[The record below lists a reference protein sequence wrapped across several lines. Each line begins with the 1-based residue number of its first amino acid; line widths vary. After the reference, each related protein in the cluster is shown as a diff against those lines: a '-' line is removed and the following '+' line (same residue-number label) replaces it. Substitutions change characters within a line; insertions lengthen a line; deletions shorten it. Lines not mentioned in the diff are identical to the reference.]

1 MVFYKKLWE
10 KNKEEFIEIV
20 SSCKSYNSI
29 LTYFGE
35 KNGGY
40 IRMLRYR
47 VKKENIDVSH
57 FRCDTSNNLKQ
68 SLDQILI
75 ADSSYKGNGTAL
87 KKKLFNSK
95 LLDNK
100 CARCGIKG
108 GKTNFPKTEGFINE
122 LVLQLDHINGIHNDN
137 RIENLRI
144 LCPNCHSQTTSFCG
158 RNKKFTNL
166 PRCLDCKKRIR
177 SQSKRC
183 IECYKKS
190 IKTKTQHSSVGR
202 ATDCRS

>member
-1 MVFYKKLWE
+1 MGFYKKLWE
-10 KNKEEFIEIV
+10 KDKEEFIEIV

-57 FRCDTSNNLKQ
+57 FSRDTSNKKKQ

-87 KKKLFNSK
+87 KKKIFNSK

-108 GKTNFPKTEGFINE
+108 GKTNFPKAEGFINE

-166 PRCLDCKKRIR
+166 PRCLDCKKRIS

-183 IECYKKS
+183 IECYKKFR
-190 IKTKTQHSSVGR
+190 KTTVCHSGLLG
-202 ATDCRS
+202 